1 MTRPM
6 SSRLLL
12 LGSLVLAASAAL
24 AASMNGSGGDM
35 PALYDGQPFT
45 INFKELPPGGEAA
58 ALAQNTSIN
67 IIYMCDACEN
77 ALPGG
82 ASFVSVIDAIQAD
95 GFNPLWQEVQITFN
109 EGVAPRQLVSDDD
122 VAAALAAGDITLT
135 PTDELYR
142 CSVVGPG
149 PKH

>member
-1 MTRPM
+1 M
-6 SSRLLL
+6 SFRVLV

-35 PALYDGQPFT
+35 PALYDGQTFI
-45 INFKELPPGGEAA
+45 INFKELPSGGEAA
-58 ALAQNTSIN
+58 ALARNMSIN
-67 IIYMCDACEN
+67 TIYMCDMCEN

-82 ASFVSVIDAIQAD
+82 ASFVSVIDAIQGD
-95 GFNPLWQEVQITFN
+95 GFNPLWQEVQITFD
-109 EGVAPRQLVSDDD
+109 AIDPQQFTSDEDILE
-122 VAAALAAGDITLT
+122 AADAGEITLT

>member
-1 MTRPM
+1 M

-12 LGSLVLAASAAL
+12 LGSFVLAASAAL

-35 PALYDGQPFT
+35 PALYDGHTFI
-45 INFKELPPGGEAA
+45 INFKELPPSGEAA
-58 ALAQNTSIN
+58 VLAQNKSIN
-67 IIYMCDACEN
+67 TIYMCDACEN

-82 ASFVSVIDAIQAD
+82 ASFVAVIDAIQGD
-95 GFNPLWQEVQITFN
+95 GFNPLWNEVQITFN

-122 VAAALAAGDITLT
+122 VAAAEAAGDITLM
-135 PTDELYR
+135 PTDEVYR